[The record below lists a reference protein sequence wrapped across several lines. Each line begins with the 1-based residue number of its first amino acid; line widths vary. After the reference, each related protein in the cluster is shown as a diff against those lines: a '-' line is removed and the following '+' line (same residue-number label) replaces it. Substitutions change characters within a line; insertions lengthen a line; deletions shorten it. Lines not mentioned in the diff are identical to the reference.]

1 MDLKKI
7 NDENLFNILK
17 FCPQNDLIFNDTTV
31 FNITFKNQ
39 LTSIEEKKLN
49 KIINLTKKN
58 QFKKNKNILTE
69 KLGEHGS
76 KLSGGEMQKILI
88 ARSLFFDPKILIM
101 DEIFSNISV
110 ADTQIICKNLRKFYP
125 DLLVI
130 IISHKNT
137 KKR

>member
-49 KIINLTKKN
+49 KIINLTRLN
-58 QFKKNKNILTE
+58 QFKKIKIYLR
-69 KLGEHGS
+69 KISEHGS
-76 KLSGGEMQKILI
+76 KLRG
-88 ARSLFFDPKILIM
+88 
-101 DEIFSNISV
+101 
-110 ADTQIICKNLRKFYP
+110 
-125 DLLVI
+125 
-130 IISHKNT
+130 
-137 KKR
+137 